1 MLFSVVMEQERNV
14 KLQGK
19 VAVVTGGGTG
29 IGRAICLRF
38 AQEGC
43 GVAVNYSKS
52 ERQAEEVVAKLRDTG
67 VPAVAIQADV
77 SKDAEV
83 TALMKEAAEKLGR
96 IDILVN
102 NAGFSRR
109 IPHRNLDG
117 MTEELVNRILAVNVK
132 GAFYCVRAAV
142 PFILQNGGGAIVN
155 ITSDSA
161 FDGDGSSIMYC
172 AAKAALG
179 NLTKSLARCLAPSIR
194 VNAVAPGFVDTGFV
208 DWDREFIEKVGHL
221 NPMGKLAT
229 VEDVADAVLFLA
241 ADATHVTA
249 ETILVNGGV
258 TTLGPKT

>member
-1 MLFSVVMEQERNV
+1 M

-29 IGRAICLRF
+29 IGRAICIRF

-43 GVAVNYSKS
+43 ALAVNYSKS
-52 ERQAEEVVAKLRDTG
+52 QQQAEEVVATLHRMGAT
-67 VPAVAIQADV
+67 AVAIRADV
-77 SKDAEV
+77 SQDRDAR
-83 TALMKEAAEKLGR
+83 ALMRETVERLGR
-96 IDILVN
+96 LDILVN

-109 IPHRNLDG
+109 IPHQDLEG
-117 MTEELVNRILAVNVK
+117 MTEDLITRILAVNVK
-132 GAFYCVRAAV
+132 GPFYCVRAAV
-142 PFILQNGGGAIVN
+142 PYMRQTGGGAVVN

-161 FDGDGSSIMYC
+161 YDADGSSILYC

-179 NLTKSLARCLAPSIR
+179 NLTKAWARSLAPTIR

-208 DWDREFIEKVGHL
+208 DWDREFIAKVGRL
-221 NPMGKLAT
+221 NPLGRLAT
-229 VEDVADAVLFLA
+229 VEDVANAVLFLA

-258 TTLGPKT
+258 TALGPRV

>member
-1 MLFSVVMEQERNV
+1 M
-14 KLQGK
+14 KLHGK

-43 GVAVNYSKS
+43 AIAVNYSKS
-52 ERQAEEVVAKLRDTG
+52 EQKAQEVVEAAHRIG
-67 VPAVAIQADV
+67 SSGVAIQADV
-77 SKDAEV
+77 SQDLEAR
-83 TALMKEAAEKLGR
+83 ALMKDAVDRLGR
-96 IDILVN
+96 LDILVN

-109 IPHRNLDG
+109 IPHQDLEG
-117 MTEELVNRILAVNVK
+117 MTEGLITRILAVNVK
-132 GAFYCVRAAV
+132 GPFYCVRAAV
-142 PFILQNGGGAIVN
+142 PYMLQNGGGAVVN

-161 FDGDGSSIMYC
+161 YDADGSSILYC

-179 NLTKSLARCLAPSIR
+179 NLTKAWARCLAPTIR

-208 DWDREFIEKVGHL
+208 DWGQAFIAKVGRL
-221 NPMGKLAT
+221 NPLGRLAT
-229 VEDVADAVLFLA
+229 VEDVANAVLFLA

-258 TTLGPKT
+258 TVLGPRV